1 MLGSMLNIDA
11 DTKKKITDTCNRILL
26 PLKCYLI
33 LILLL
38 LVLMNYNIH
47 KLKKE

>member
-1 MLGSMLNIDA
+1 MLDSVLDIDFK
-11 DTKKKITDTCNRILL
+11 TKKKITEIINQILF

-38 LVLMNYNIH
+38 LVLMNYNIY
-47 KLKKE
+47 KKSI

>member
-1 MLGSMLNIDA
+1 MLGSMLNFDVE
-11 DTKKKITDTCNRILL
+11 TKKKITTLCDNILF

-38 LVLMNYNIH
+38 LVLMNYNIY
-47 KLKKE
+47 KLK